1 MVFAVLAMTTN
12 HAAAWRRDVVIRLLD
27 GRTMNANDPA
37 AVKACL
43 DQGGKVETG
52 HNGAKICM
60 PGLTK
65 NGNITLKKG
74 STVPATDHGQGA
86 GSGGET
92 KTKHLSGVFQQQGRV
107 EIHQGGPPEHQGE
120 PPKH

>member
-1 MVFAVLAMTTN
+1 MAARAVARRDFLLPGRRMTAQALGGRYSMRHSSIACASLMVFAVLAMTTN

-65 NGNITLKKG
+65 NGNITLK
-74 STVPATDHGQGA
+74 
-86 GSGGET
+86 
-92 KTKHLSGVFQQQGRV
+92 
-107 EIHQGGPPEHQGE
+107 
-120 PPKH
+120 